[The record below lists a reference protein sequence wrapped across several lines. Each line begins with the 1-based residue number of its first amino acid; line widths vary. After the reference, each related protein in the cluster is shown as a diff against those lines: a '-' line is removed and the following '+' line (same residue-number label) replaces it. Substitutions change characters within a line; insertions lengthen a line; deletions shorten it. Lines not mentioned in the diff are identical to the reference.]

1 MARGKPGAALIA
13 LAGCG
18 LMGLAGSARADTVYL
33 RDGVVLEGTVR
44 PGPAGKLALVT
55 RLGGTA
61 IDPADV
67 LRIEYGTT
75 CEERYLEQLQAT
87 DRADPAAVER
97 LAVWCQAEGLGDR
110 ARRLLDD
117 ARALRGQPRQ
127 AALRWQAVLAEAA
140 AERERAERARQEWDA
155 AWQAQLARPP
165 GPAAPALVAC
175 VAPAPAPVVIACAPP
190 APVVLAP
197 ACPPSRRA
205 ARGGDGRGRRR
216 WDSGDRP
223 HAPGPVRPARAV
235 DRDVCAP
242 LRPLHAASR
251 GKRFGPQ
258 LRFPD

>member
-1 MARGKPGAALIA
+1 MVVARGSAALIA
-13 LAGCG
+13 LAG
-18 LMGLAGSARADTVYL
+18 LVMAGPARADTVFL
-33 RDGVVLEGTVR
+33 RDGAVLEGTVR
-44 PGPAGKLALVT
+44 PGPDGQLALVT
-55 RLGGTA
+55 RLGGTT

-75 CEERYLEQLQAT
+75 CDDRYLEQLRAT
-87 DRADPAAVER
+87 DRADPDAVER
-97 LAVWCQAEGLGDR
+97 LAAWCQQEGLGDR

-140 AERERAERARQEWDA
+140 AERARAERARREWDA
-155 AWQAQLARPP
+155 AWQAPP
-165 GPAAPALVAC
+165 AADSPPAAPALLAC
-175 VAPAPAPVVIACAPP
+175 VAPAPAPVVVACAAP

-197 ACPPSRRA
+197 ACAPPRR

-223 HAPGPVRPARAV
+223 HAPGPVRPPRGV
-235 DRDVCAP
+235 DRDACAP

-251 GKRFGPQ
+251 GKRFGPV